1 MDPDVVA
8 RNIPAD
14 VPRTVK
20 PCPAVVDRS
29 ASNSSSN
36 GSGNALASLPAA
48 RTNPT
53 VLPDSFLES
62 MTPLILFRH
71 PALMIPSFYRAAQKG
86 KLEIS
91 IFDED
96 WPVNASLRWLRLV
109 YDWYA
114 RHATGTNTTSVIIVI
129 DSDDLINSPGF
140 TPRLCARLGIDEQK
154 LQTSWEPATEAYRAD
169 RGPMVSSFHATLWD
183 STGIIR
189 STRRDCEIDISVER
203 EKLRDEFGAEA
214 GMSMARYIDLAME
227 DYLYLRERRFH

>member
-1 MDPDVVA
+1 MDPDVDA

-91 IFDED
+91 IADED

-114 RHATGTNTTSVIIVI
+114 HHAPGTNTTSVIIVI

-140 TPRLCARLGIDEQK
+140 TPRLCARLGIDE
-154 LQTSWEPATEAYRAD
+154 
-169 RGPMVSSFHATLWD
+169 
-183 STGIIR
+183 
-189 STRRDCEIDISVER
+189 
-203 EKLRDEFGAEA
+203 
-214 GMSMARYIDLAME
+214 
-227 DYLYLRERRFH
+227 